1 MIVPHTDSTRWT
13 VLLPVKPFALG
24 KSRLAIWAG
33 ASRAEWARAFY
44 LDTLDAIF
52 HTPLVQQVIVVTA
65 DSEAHVLA
73 ARAGAKV
80 ADDTPVYGLN
90 AAVHRGATHAASSPT
105 GGPVAVLT
113 ADLPALRPEELMQV
127 LTDARHHPRAFLT
140 DHTGSGTTILT
151 ASTPRMLLP
160 RFEGASRTQ
169 HAVTGAHELIIAD
182 VPGAR
187 LDVDTP
193 MDLGAALSLGVGP
206 YSTALRSN
214 MRELP
219 TPGSPRA
226 GEPPWRPPS
235 PYRPGYPLCS
245 PRSYFRK

>member
-1 MIVPHTDSTRWT
+1 VIVPHTDSTRWT

-24 KSRLAIWAG
+24 KSRLAPWAG
-33 ASRAEWARAFY
+33 ANRADWARAFY
-44 LDTLDAIF
+44 LDTLDAVF
-52 HTPLVQQVIVVTA
+52 HTPLVQHVIVVTA

-73 ARAGAKV
+73 VRAGAEV
-80 ADDTPVYGLN
+80 ADDTPVCGLN
-90 AAVHRGATHAASSPT
+90 AAVYRGATHAAGPT
-105 GGPVAVLT
+105 GRPVAVLT
-113 ADLPALRPEELMQV
+113 ADLPALRPEELKQV

-151 ASTPRMLLP
+151 ASTPQMLLP

-169 HAVTGAHELIIAD
+169 HAVTGAHELTIPN

-206 YSTALRSN
+206 YSTALRPN
-214 MRELP
+214 MLELP
-219 TPGSPRA
+219 LAGQAPGRD
-226 GEPPWRPPS
+226 
-235 PYRPGYPLCS
+235 
-245 PRSYFRK
+245 FQ